1 MRTSMHLLNRHKP
14 TDGFLWHQTYFG
26 HHPMDPGHKAMS
38 DLAVHL
44 IQEVAIGLITTPV
57 SQEER
62 EWRNLQIPEPMYKG
76 NFEPNVTSCLTEL
89 TFAGMAVANQGWQWI
104 DEGTVKKPKWGYVAT
119 TPGSTLVLRL
129 GTPNS
134 VSAASLAADKL
145 PNSTFPVLLH
155 YLASYASMGQMSA
168 SCLGGCKCNLTKID
182 GFVKAHVSVTSMAG
196 WDVRWAQRD
205 QPCDIQLI
213 VLNETRSDGHK
224 VKVSGVVIVSMKK
237 LASSISVA
245 AWQEPY

>member
-1 MRTSMHLLNRHKP
+1 
-14 TDGFLWHQTYFG
+14 
-26 HHPMDPGHKAMS
+26 MDPGHKAMS

-62 EWRNLQIPEPMYKG
+62 EWRNLQIPEPMYK
-76 NFEPNVTSCLTEL
+76 
-89 TFAGMAVANQGWQWI
+89 VANQGWQWI